1 MQKIRMHKHL
11 LMFPIFGIF
20 ILLAVASASTPP
32 TTSSESSSNKPT
44 GVTADTF
51 EVGQLSIPANAEL
64 LESTEFKS
72 DGITYM
78 VEQRYRLPSGKIMYA
93 YYDVEGSNSVIIQ
106 RIEEAP
112 LLALGTDINIPGMP
126 GYREFNFGDDRKKL
140 VQFMKMFKL
149 GQPDYSGRRAKAPSL
164 SDSIFELSLPSHY
177 KNEFKLLLD
186 LYDQTWVLEHHRNS
200 HIMTTTKI
208 IHVNSFSD

>member
-1 MQKIRMHKHL
+1 L
-11 LMFPIFGIF
+11 
-20 ILLAVASASTPP
+20 
-32 TTSSESSSNKPT
+32 NN
-44 GVTADTF
+44 TF
-51 EVGQLSIPANAEL
+51 EVGLFSIPANAEL
-64 LESTEFKS
+64 LESVEFKN

-78 VEQRYRLPSGKIMYA
+78 VEQRYRLPSGQIMYA

-140 VQFMKMFKL
+140 VQFMKMFRL
-149 GQPDYSGRRAKAPSL
+149 GQKDYRGNVKTPSL
-164 SDSIFELSLPSHY
+164 SDSIFDLSSVY

-186 LYDQTWVLEHHRNS
+186 LYDETWVLEHHRHGS
-200 HIMTTTKI
+200 YTSTTAIFHTNRYI
-208 IHVNSFSD
+208 D